1 MQNNR
6 TRIGLVIFLLI
17 LLGGCAKEVRITPE
31 IIGREP
37 LPSDVIKKLQS
48 VDRVRTVKVL
58 ADARTT
64 YKRHQDRFKLVS
76 AIQFPDRVHIDFMEP
91 LIGIFASLTYR
102 PGEALYFSGQKM
114 QYLSGSEADTIFQN
128 ITYLPWLPNQMVRI
142 LLGGLP
148 DKMDLKGSY
157 SKDRVGRY
165 WIQEGRLA
173 VSVGDGDLKLLHVE
187 DGRLI
192 AEVQFEHYEKRKG
205 GDFPMSVTLRNVRR
219 KLAFHLHYEEIMLN
233 EKIDPKLFEI
243 KNGK

>member
-1 MQNNR
+1 
-6 TRIGLVIFLLI
+6 V
-17 LLGGCAKEVRITPE
+17 PE
-31 IIGREP
+31 IVGRET
-37 LPSDVIKKLQS
+37 LPIDVIKKLQA
-48 VDRVRTVKVL
+48 VDHVRTVKVL
-58 ADARTT
+58 ADAKTT

-102 PGEALYFSGQKM
+102 PGEALYSSGQKIE
-114 QYLSGSEADTIFQN
+114 YLSGSEADAIFQK
-128 ITYLPWLPNQMVRI
+128 ITHLPWLPGQMVRI

-148 DKMDLKGSY
+148 DKMDLKGLY

-173 VSVGDGDLKLLHVE
+173 VQVGEGDIKLLHVE

-192 AEVQFEHYEKRKG
+192 AEVHFESYQKRKSE
-205 GDFPMSVTLRNVRR
+205 DFPMWVTLKNVQRQ
-219 KLAFHLHYEEIMLN
+219 LAFQLRYEEMMLN

-243 KNGK
+243 NK